1 MPIQPSVLIRFVGIL
16 ATVLLL
22 VIGNNAKAQEAD
34 SIVVIGAVKLS
45 GHEKTKDYIV
55 LRELDFKSGD
65 TLRASELAAMK
76 VKGIRQIFDLELF
89 NTVEMQIAP
98 PDSLGLT
105 HITIYLKERWYLF
118 VLPIVEIADRNFNQW
133 WLADNKLSRIN
144 YGIRIRRSNLRGRNE
159 TIRINIQSGYTRK
172 FSVDYNFPYINKALT
187 IGAALNFTY
196 SDNRELWY
204 ATKNNKLQFFHD
216 TGKISFRRLKT
227 GVTFSL
233 RKKIYSSQLLDLE
246 YTHLQVADT
255 VAKTAVNPDYFLDGR
270 TRQQTFYAGYR
281 YIYEMLDYKHYPLNG
296 KYLSA
301 EAGNY
306 FFINAPYNLFNA
318 FINASYHKRL
328 NGRHYAS
335 LSVDAK
341 YSSPGRQPYNLYK
354 AFGYG
359 YYVRGFEYYVIDGQ
373 HFALGK
379 INYLYNLLKPKFI
392 HIPTGGIKKFRN
404 IPITI
409 FAKAFY
415 DAGYVADNNPMPT
428 NTFANSYLGGV
439 GAGIDI
445 VTYYDRVF
453 KIEYTFNN
461 KGQKGLFFHYNMLF

>member
-1 MPIQPSVLIRFVGIL
+1 MPIQPSVLVRFVGIL
-16 ATVLLL
+16 TTILLWALCNNVCAQNADSVL
-22 VIGNNAKAQEAD
+22 VIGTINLTGN
-34 SIVVIGAVKLS
+34 
-45 GHEKTKDYIV
+45 EKTKDYII

-65 TLRASELAAMK
+65 TVFASKLAAMK

-98 PDSLGLT
+98 PDSAGLT

-118 VLPIVEIADRNFNQW
+118 VIPIVEIADRNFNQW
-133 WLADNKLSRIN
+133 WLAENKLSRLN
-144 YGIRIRRSNLRGRNE
+144 YGVRIRRSNLRGRNE
-159 TIRINIQSGYTRK
+159 TIRINIQGGYTRK

-196 SDNRELWY
+196 SDNRELGF
-204 ATKNNKLQFFHD
+204 ATQNNKLQFFYD
-216 TGKISFRRLKT
+216 TGKISFSRLKT
-227 GVTFSL
+227 GVSFSL

-246 YTHLQVADT
+246 YTRLQIADT
-255 VAKTAVNPDYFLDGR
+255 VTKAAVNPDYFLNAQ

-306 FFINAPYNLFNA
+306 FFINAPQNLFNA
-318 FINASYHKRL
+318 FITASYHKKL
-328 NGRHYAS
+328 SYRHYAS
-335 LSVDAK
+335 VSVDAK
-341 YSSPGRQPYNLYK
+341 YSTPGRQPYNLFR
-354 AFGYG
+354 ALGYE
-359 YYVRGFEYYVIDGQ
+359 YFVRGFEYYVIDGQ

-379 INYLYNLLKPKFI
+379 INYLYNILTPKFI

-415 DAGYVADNNPMPT
+415 DAGYVVNNNPLPT
-428 NTFANSYLGGV
+428 NTFTNSYLGGL

>member
-1 MPIQPSVLIRFVGIL
+1 MPIQSSVLVRFVGIL
-16 ATVLLL
+16 TILLFGAAYNTVSAQVADSTL
-22 VIGNNAKAQEAD
+22 VIGT
-34 SIVVIGAVKLS
+34 VKLT

-65 TLRASELAAMK
+65 TLLASKLVAMK

-89 NTVEMQIAP
+89 NSVEMQIAP

-105 HITIYLKERWYLF
+105 NITIYLKERWYLF

-144 YGIRIRRSNLRGRNE
+144 YGVRIRRSNLRGRNE
-159 TIRINIQSGYTRK
+159 TIRINIQAGYTRK

-196 SDNRELWY
+196 SDNRELGF
-204 ATKNNKLQFFHD
+204 ATQNNKLQFFHD

-233 RKKIYSSQLLDLE
+233 RKKIYSSQLIDLE
-246 YTHLQVADT
+246 YTRLQIADT
-255 VAKTAVNPDYFLDGR
+255 VAKAGVNPDYFLNGE
-270 TRQQTFYAGYR
+270 TRQQTVYAGYR

-306 FFINAPYNLFNA
+306 FFINAPRNLINA
-318 FINASYHKRL
+318 FITASYHKKL
-328 NGRHYAS
+328 TGRHYAS
-335 LSVDAK
+335 LSFDAK

-354 AFGYG
+354 ALGYG

-379 INYLYNLLKPKFI
+379 INYLYNILTPKSV
-392 HIPTGGIKKFRN
+392 HIPTGGLKKFRN

-415 DAGYVADNNPMPT
+415 DAGYVTDNNPLPT
-428 NTFANSYLGGV
+428 NTYANSYLGGV
-439 GAGIDI
+439 GAGVDI

-453 KIEYTFNN
+453 KVEYTFNN